1 MYLDS
6 VKPALIPS
14 NLLAVW
20 SCLRFTVRSA
30 FDLTFEYVCHPCISD
45 WFWLMVPQLLLVTA
59 CNLWDNK
66 LDILGYQLT
75 LLPGHWLTVISPSPN
90 LVSLC
95 LSLDSLINHVT
106 WFPYLSVSQLVTQFC
121 FVTFLHSGSSF
132 LCGIVFLACVHAFS
146 MNFLGDSFVSLN
158 CWGSTSCLHSLYGTT
173 CRIKSLYCLF

>member
-1 MYLDS
+1 MSLDS
-6 VKPALIPS
+6 IKPALIPS

-75 LLPGHWLTVISPSPN
+75 LLPGHWLTGISPSPD
-90 LVSLC
+90 LSRKCIKEGQDRERVFIKWTRLRVSAFSFERRREEESHLKCSTCFHIC
-95 LSLDSLINHVT
+95 LSPSWSHNSA
-106 WFPYLSVSQLVTQFC
+106 W
-121 FVTFLHSGSSF
+121 
-132 LCGIVFLACVHAFS
+132 
-146 MNFLGDSFVSLN
+146 
-158 CWGSTSCLHSLYGTT
+158 
-173 CRIKSLYCLF
+173 

>member
-1 MYLDS
+1 MSLDS
-6 VKPALIPS
+6 VKPALIPC

-75 LLPGHWLTVISPSPN
+75 LLPGHWLTGISPSPH
-90 LVSLC
+90 LRPIYKFIAFLLAPMGVLRLAPHR
-95 LSLDSLINHVT
+95 LSEKIKKSPLEGLPQM
-106 WFPYLSVSQLVTQFC
+106 FFQLKSYF
-121 FVTFLHSGSSF
+121 
-132 LCGIVFLACVHAFS
+132 
-146 MNFLGDSFVSLN
+146 FVS
-158 CWGSTSCLHSLYGTT
+158 
-173 CRIKSLYCLF
+173 